1 METAREKELQMKK
14 ECMMEAATEM
24 KTPMEANPKS
34 AMEAA
39 NEMKSATERS
49 ATIRSSMDEA
59 DEICDE
65 I

>member
-1 METAREKELQMKK
+1 
-14 ECMMEAATEM
+14 
-24 KTPMEANPKS
+24 
-34 AMEAA
+34 MEAA